1 MAEYVAVGDK
11 FTSPGFSPSNY
22 VKDLVQNSVRIDAIL
37 SERQQIANLADET
50 NNLLKKNVYKN
61 YMQFIE
67 TAKEIS
73 YLESEM
79 YQLSHML
86 TEQQNVMQSLL
97 EISITDSKGSTNNVG
112 TSEKKEEDPRR
123 NISTLLEKVEGCTH
137 ILDVKDR
144 HIVHSGE
151 VNELKENQSSSK
163 IYAVLLSDCLVL
175 ADWLPHRRGPVQY
188 RFQVAYELDNLA
200 VVNVSED
207 QKNTN
212 SFKILMFPHTRL
224 FQCETA
230 AEKRTWMEI
239 IEQTK
244 QAKMAAVTLRRES
257 ALLDPKGSLLGDD
270 SNPFDEDEGEDGYG
284 CEAALVLPEWLS
296 GLPEDL
302 DVCVAERDFE
312 AAVSLVL
319 KTQEH
324 LALYPKAKALEDMR
338 PRIDHRVKN
347 LVDVLT
353 NELHVSPGRSLQ
365 GGPRAARRAVS
376 LLIKLGKSSQA
387 CDLFLKHRSGIMK
400 YSMRQQKME
409 GATAPY
415 IKRLCELFFASMV
428 DTGREFNQAFG
439 NSNSCASA
447 FVVWARDQLHNFV
460 KVFSN
465 HVFTTQVSLSEATE
479 CILAVRTHCEQL
491 WEIGLDLSFM
501 LERLLK
507 NDVERIITDS
517 RDKAL
522 EAIKLRA
529 ADDRWRAQNL
539 YKKDALQKLIDDMAN
554 LGIMNISQYVYDDC
568 WLSLSAN
575 TVSFCKT
582 FLNLLDDLLKL
593 HTPMTRVLVTESLVT
608 TFRAHMRHVDASLGN
623 KSLKAEVAL
632 IQKNACFLLETLL
645 DVAEKRCE
653 GKLHHPLVFWSDLR
667 QEFSSCMGS
676 RGTKG
681 FTKYPATTFL

>member
-97 EISITDSKGSTNNVG
+97 EISITDSKGSTNNVS

-151 VNELKENQSSSK
+151 VNELKEDQSTSK

-270 SNPFDEDEGEDGYG
+270 SNREFLAVSTTCYRTGKMFSVKNVEGCYRT
-284 CEAALVLPEWLS
+284 CTEAREMKQIKSLLCLVCLKIWSFTARVAGAHHLIAVAPRTTMSSNARAEEQLVRTPITSFEVSPELLRSKKYATIQLNCVNNAIFVMKTDANRTRRTVHFFHKFNISYSYFIERTVLSVFVPEVLFFCVVQVAASYFLICKCVLPSNLCSFCGVGQGPAAQLRE
-296 GLPEDL
+296 GLLES
-302 DVCVAERDFE
+302 CVHHP
-312 AAVSLVL
+312 S
-319 KTQEH
+319 
-324 LALYPKAKALEDMR
+324 
-338 PRIDHRVKN
+338 
-347 LVDVLT
+347 
-353 NELHVSPGRSLQ
+353 
-365 GGPRAARRAVS
+365 
-376 LLIKLGKSSQA
+376 
-387 CDLFLKHRSGIMK
+387 
-400 YSMRQQKME
+400 
-409 GATAPY
+409 
-415 IKRLCELFFASMV
+415 
-428 DTGREFNQAFG
+428 
-439 NSNSCASA
+439 
-447 FVVWARDQLHNFV
+447 
-460 KVFSN
+460 
-465 HVFTTQVSLSEATE
+465 
-479 CILAVRTHCEQL
+479 LAVRGHRVYPGCPH
-491 WEIGLDLSFM
+491 
-501 LERLLK
+501 
-507 NDVERIITDS
+507 
-517 RDKAL
+517 AL
-522 EAIKLRA
+522 
-529 ADDRWRAQNL
+529 
-539 YKKDALQKLIDDMAN
+539 
-554 LGIMNISQYVYDDC
+554 
-568 WLSLSAN
+568 
-575 TVSFCKT
+575 
-582 FLNLLDDLLKL
+582 
-593 HTPMTRVLVTESLVT
+593 
-608 TFRAHMRHVDASLGN
+608 
-623 KSLKAEVAL
+623 
-632 IQKNACFLLETLL
+632 
-645 DVAEKRCE
+645 
-653 GKLHHPLVFWSDLR
+653 
-667 QEFSSCMGS
+667 
-676 RGTKG
+676 
-681 FTKYPATTFL
+681 